1 LAAGQSLK
9 PVISKHNLSQTY
21 IIYMNKFRE
30 QSPSIVLF
38 TGNAK
43 LLKYT
48 LGSQPHEA
56 SAVLV
61 SKPRCVEVK

>member
-1 LAAGQSLK
+1 
-9 PVISKHNLSQTY
+9 
-21 IIYMNKFRE
+21 MNKFRE